1 LSESNPKTVV
11 EESSMSSQI
20 PADLRYTES
29 HEWVRA
35 NDDGTVTVGITDHA
49 QHLLGDLVFV
59 EIPEIGRPVAAA
71 ESCAVVES
79 VKAASDVFSPL
90 DGVIV
95 EVNEALADDPEL
107 INQDPYGEGWIFRLK
122 TTANLEALLEA
133 TAYEAIARAEDED
146 DPSLANPRLAD

>member
-1 LSESNPKTVV
+1 
-11 EESSMSSQI
+11 MSSII
-20 PADLRYTES
+20 PTDLRYAET

-59 EIPEIGRPVAAA
+59 EIPEVGRVVNAA

-79 VKAASDVFSPL
+79 VKAASDVYSPL

-95 EVNEALADDPEL
+95 DVNEALADSPEL
-107 INQDPYGEGWIFRLK
+107 INQDPYGEGWIFRIK
-122 TTANLEALLEA
+122 TNATLEGLLDAE
-133 TAYEAIARAEDED
+133 AYEAIAIADDEDED
-146 DPSLANPRLAD
+146 AGSLTNSKLAG

>member
-1 LSESNPKTVV
+1 
-11 EESSMSSQI
+11 MSSII
-20 PADLRYTES
+20 PAELRYTES

-59 EIPEIGRPVAAA
+59 EIPEVGRVVTAA

-79 VKAASDVFSPL
+79 VKAASDVYSPL

-95 EVNEALADDPEL
+95 EVNEALADNPEL
-107 INQDPYGEGWIFRLK
+107 INQDPYGEGWIFRIK
-122 TTANLEALLEA
+122 TASTLDALLDA
-133 TAYEAIARAEDED
+133 AAYEAVAAADDEDEEETS
-146 DPSLANPRLAD
+146 SLANPRLVE